1 MLRKQQARQFQRVL
15 AAIQDLCWEPTGLL
29 SLFPEMGFLIPFY
42 THTHTQTHTNT
53 ILVTAA
59 RGRHISCSGGEQGS
73 AKTQGCRALGT
84 NLFS

>member
-42 THTHTQTHTNT
+42 THTHTHKHTQTPSGSPQLEGVISHAQAGSK
-53 ILVTAA
+53 AA
-59 RGRHISCSGGEQGS
+59 QKLKAAE
-73 AKTQGCRALGT
+73 L
-84 NLFS
+84 